1 MEKLKYSVGNDETL
15 KWRHAGKAF
24 CLHVMRDDAPL
35 SPLESDSIVKLAFFG
50 NKSAL
55 GNDGRTK
62 NVDPIDYLVQLCREN
77 VEPAAVVS
85 MIEDRKLDG
94 LTVERLD
101 GGLITVR
108 DETDG
113 DTFESFMPG
122 AIIDVLAD
130 GMTFTRCDALLKAV
144 VHVEPVWA
152 YEHSGLTVSV
162 GPRGYPYNDQ
172 WDSYQIGYAVVT
184 KSDVLTNWPDAE
196 AEWDGLAEKAIKGVV
211 DEFDK
216 YLAGDVWGYQL
227 YELDGTEC
235 DVKREPDWKET
246 ESTWGFIGHD
256 IFESGMADSVGNG
269 LEDAFKANAVESGT
283 AVIRTVLTTLFGAPP
298 KPSAEE
304 TRDRPDGTENAGRSD
319 DGLRPFTV
327 TVQRTGCATVMARS
341 GIDAMDIADGI
352 GTNAVSWE
360 DGWTVTDVRPAED

>member
-1 MEKLKYSVGNDETL
+1 MEKMKYSVGNDETL

-24 CLHVMRDDAPL
+24 CLHVMQDNAPL
-35 SPLESDSIVKLAFFG
+35 SPLESDGIVKLAFFG
-50 NKSAL
+50 NKSGL

-77 VEPAAVVS
+77 VEPSTVVS
-85 MIEDRKLDG
+85 MIEDGRLDG
-94 LTVERLD
+94 LTVERLN

-130 GMTFTRCDALLKAV
+130 NMTFARCDALLKDV

-152 YEHSGLTVSV
+152 YEHSGLTISV

-184 KSDVLTNWPDAE
+184 KSDILANWPDAE
-196 AEWDGLAEKAIKGVV
+196 TKWDELAEKVVKDVV

-216 YLAGDVWGYQL
+216 YLTGDVWGYQL
-227 YELDGTEC
+227 YELDGAEC
-235 DVKREPDWKET
+235 DVTFRFGQRAEPR
-246 ESTWGFIGHD
+246 F
-256 IFESGMADSVGNG
+256 
-269 LEDAFKANAVESGT
+269 
-283 AVIRTVLTTLFGAPP
+283 
-298 KPSAEE
+298 
-304 TRDRPDGTENAGRSD
+304 
-319 DGLRPFTV
+319 
-327 TVQRTGCATVMARS
+327 
-341 GIDAMDIADGI
+341 
-352 GTNAVSWE
+352 
-360 DGWTVTDVRPAED
+360 